1 MVRNDSLEGALGPN
15 GRRGESPR
23 NLCSVR
29 SPWDQRCVQAALGN
43 VWETTASRRWPS
55 GCPKAQDS
63 RFVTGCAWGQA
74 EVRKHAGESG
84 APFDRHTVEPKKT
97 RVCSVRIPTA
107 ARGTPGCRD
116 KAGQEAWSAPER
128 VPLTTRSAKRPQG
141 PWAPRGPR
149 GLGKACPRS

>member
-107 ARGTPGCRD
+107 AREPRAVGTRRD
-116 KAGQEAWSAPER
+116 KKPGLRLNGSHSPHAQQNGR
-128 VPLTTRSAKRPQG
+128 
-141 PWAPRGPR
+141 R
-149 GLGKACPRS
+149 GLGLPGGPGV